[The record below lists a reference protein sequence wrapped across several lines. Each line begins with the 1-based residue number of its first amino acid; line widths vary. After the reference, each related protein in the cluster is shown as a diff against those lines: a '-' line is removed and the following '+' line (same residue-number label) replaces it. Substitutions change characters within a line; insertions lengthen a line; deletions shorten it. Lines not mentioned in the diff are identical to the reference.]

1 MEIGAE
7 KGEEKGQKGKKEEIG
22 EKQVYQLSH
31 ILCDSHAFFRNQ
43 AVTSDNHPN
52 FKNFVL
58 FQRRYAIILKY
69 VTYSK
74 LDNEQVI

>member
-7 KGEEKGQKGKKEEIG
+7 KWEEKGQKGKKEGIG

-31 ILCDSHAFFRNQ
+31 ILCHCHAFFSSQ
-43 AVTSDNHPN
+43 AVTSDKHPKY
-52 FKNFVL
+52 FIL

-74 LDNEQVI
+74 LDNK